1 MGERAAIVKRD
12 IANTEANKYFGSS
25 NLSYYK
31 VRNFLFLPYK
41 LQLVNQ
47 LQIPDNLQE
56 KIESS
61 C

>member
-1 MGERAAIVKRD
+1 MGERAANDKRD
-12 IANTEANKYFGSS
+12 IANTDANKYFGSS